1 MNKYSKT
8 ILGAAIVTLIT
19 VAGSLAGTPENG
31 SQVLPNGYIA
41 PQLLMNVRPEP
52 VEYLPGRLI
61 EGYVTLEI
69 RVGQDGIV
77 KSANVIYKTS
87 SLAVASAIHAV
98 AQWRFAPATL
108 DGHPTDALVAYS
120 LPFGQNLSIF
130 ANANYPDKIWNPNT
144 GELIT
149 MK

>member
-1 MNKYSKT
+1 MKQYTSPVV
-8 ILGAAIVTLIT
+8 GALLVTLIMA
-19 VAGSLAGTPENG
+19 AGTIAGTPANK
-31 SQVLPNGYIA
+31 SQEMPNDYIA
-41 PQLLMNVRPEP
+41 PQLLMSVRPEP

-87 SLAVASAIHAV
+87 SLAVANAIHAV

-108 DGHPTDALVAYS
+108 NGRPTDALVAYS
-120 LPFGQNLSIF
+120 LPFGQNLSVF
-130 ANANYPDKIWNPNT
+130 ANANYPDKIWNPDT
-144 GELIT
+144 GQLLT